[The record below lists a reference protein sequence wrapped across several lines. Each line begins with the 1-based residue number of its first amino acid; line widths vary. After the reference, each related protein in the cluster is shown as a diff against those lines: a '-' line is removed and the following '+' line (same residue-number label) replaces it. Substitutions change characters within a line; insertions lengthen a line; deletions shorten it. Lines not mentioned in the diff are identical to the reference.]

1 MRNAECGIE
10 EEGIEARPEGGHAA
24 GRWPVYSAFP
34 IPHSAF
40 SRAPTPARSSEAL
53 SHSESP
59 RALMSKLP
67 VILAITGASGA
78 PYGVRPLELLAVHNV
93 PTWLLVSSHGWRL
106 PTEACGIKDAPP
118 PKPAT
123 ARDWARGRGF

>member
-78 PYGVRPLELLAVHNV
+78 PYGVRLLELPAVHHL
-93 PTWLLVSSHGWRL
+93 PTWLQGAGHGGRRSA
-106 PTEACGIKDAPP
+106 EECG
-118 PKPAT
+118 
-123 ARDWARGRGF
+123 R